1 LAAFLPIRLIAGLG
15 NPGAQYV
22 THRHNVGFWVVDQL
36 AKSAW
41 SREAKFKADMAKVS
55 IGGEDRWLMKPDTF
69 MNASGQAVGAFARFH
84 RVAPEEVLVI
94 HDELDLAPGH
104 IRLKQGGGH
113 GGHNGVRDIESHLG
127 SANFWRI
134 RIGIG
139 HPRTLGLNQDVAAFV
154 LNAPRL
160 EEKIG
165 IDLAVEAVAKE
176 MPALLSGDIAAVQK
190 RLHSL

>member
-1 LAAFLPIRLIAGLG
+1 LPIRLIAGLG